1 MRDSVKK
8 SFNSFTTKF
17 EGRVPWMYLDIKGL
31 VTVAVGNLIDPV
43 DAALGLPFV
52 HKTSKVAATR
62 DEIRAEWTKLKGQTD
77 LAKKGHKACEAITD
91 LRLTDQ
97 GMDDLVLAKLTSNE
111 AVLKKTFADWDAWP
125 ADAQLGVLSMAWALG
140 PGFPAHWTKF
150 TAAAKAQDWA
160 AAAANCK
167 INETGNPGVKPRN
180 EADVVLFTNA
190 AAVKAKGLDPATLY
204 YPADARTVAAPT
216 PTTTPTTAPVST
228 PESGDTGTEEHVPV
242 DTSDPMPPEDSSDES
257 TDEGSSDEGSS
268 DEGSSDE
275 GSSDEGSSDEGSS
288 DEGSSDEGSSDET
301 TDESTDEGSSDEGS
315 SDEGS
320 SDEAAPTRQLRRRQ
334 LRRRQLRRDAP
345 TKAAP
350 TKAAPTRQHRRRQ
363 LRRVHRRRQL
373 RRRQLRRGSSD
384 ETTDEST
391 DEGSSDEDAPTRPPT
406 KAAPT
411 RRTDESTDEG
421 STDESTDEGSSD
433 ETTDE
438 STDEGSSDETS
449 DESTDDGGLD
459 DTSTDSGSTEES
471 DDALAPA

>member
-17 EGRVPWMYLDIKGL
+17 EGRVSWMYLDIKGL

-52 HKTSKVAATR
+52 HKSTKVAATR
-62 DEIRAEWTKLKGQTD
+62 DEIRAEWTMLKGKQD

-91 LRLTDQ
+91 LRMTDQ

-111 AVLKKTFADWDAWP
+111 SVLKKSFSDWDAWP

-150 TAAAKAQDWA
+150 TAAAKVQDWT

-216 PTTTPTTAPVST
+216 PTTPTTAPAST
-228 PESGDTGTEEHVPV
+228 PESGDAGTEEHVPV
-242 DTSDPMPPEDSSDES
+242 DTSDPMPPEESTDEPTGQSTDEPTDEDSSDET
-257 TDEGSSDEGSS
+257 TDDDSSDEPTDDDSSDETSDEGSS
-268 DEGSSDE
+268 DET
-275 GSSDEGSSDEGSS
+275 
-288 DEGSSDEGSSDET
+288 SDEGSSDET
-301 TDESTDEGSSDEGS
+301 TDETTDDGSSD
-315 SDEGS
+315 
-320 SDEAAPTRQLRRRQ
+320 
-334 LRRRQLRRDAP
+334 
-345 TKAAP
+345 
-350 TKAAPTRQHRRRQ
+350 
-363 LRRVHRRRQL
+363 
-373 RRRQLRRGSSD
+373 
-384 ETTDEST
+384 
-391 DEGSSDEDAPTRPPT
+391 
-406 KAAPT
+406 
-411 RRTDESTDEG
+411 
-421 STDESTDEGSSD
+421 
-433 ETTDE
+433 
-438 STDEGSSDETS
+438 
-449 DESTDDGGLD
+449 DGD
-459 DTSTDSGSTEES
+459 FEDTSTDSGSTEES

>member
-17 EGRVPWMYLDIKGL
+17 EGRVSWMYLDIKGL

-52 HKTSKVAATR
+52 HKSTKVAATR
-62 DEIRAEWTKLKGQTD
+62 DEIRAEWTMLKGKQD

-91 LRLTDQ
+91 LRMTDQ

-111 AVLKKTFADWDAWP
+111 SVLKKSFSDWDAWP

-150 TAAAKAQDWA
+150 TAAAKVQDWT

-216 PTTTPTTAPVST
+216 PTTPTTAPAPT
-228 PESGDTGTEEHVPV
+228 PESGDAGTEEHVPV
-242 DTSDPMPPEDSSDES
+242 DTSDPMPPEESTDEPTGESTDETTDEDSSEETTDDGSSDEPTDETTDDSSSDETTDDDSSDE
-257 TDEGSSDEGSS
+257 T
-268 DEGSSDE
+268 
-275 GSSDEGSSDEGSS
+275 
-288 DEGSSDEGSSDET
+288 SDEGSSDET
-301 TDESTDEGSSDEGS
+301 TDEPTDDGSSD
-315 SDEGS
+315 
-320 SDEAAPTRQLRRRQ
+320 
-334 LRRRQLRRDAP
+334 
-345 TKAAP
+345 
-350 TKAAPTRQHRRRQ
+350 
-363 LRRVHRRRQL
+363 
-373 RRRQLRRGSSD
+373 
-384 ETTDEST
+384 
-391 DEGSSDEDAPTRPPT
+391 
-406 KAAPT
+406 
-411 RRTDESTDEG
+411 
-421 STDESTDEGSSD
+421 
-433 ETTDE
+433 
-438 STDEGSSDETS
+438 
-449 DESTDDGGLD
+449 DGD
-459 DTSTDSGSTEES
+459 FEDTSTDSGSTEES